1 RYWKHFFGRG
11 LVDPEDDMRDTNP
24 PSNPE
29 LLDALAA
36 HFVASGFDL
45 KDLVRTL
52 ARSTTN
58 QHSSVPNAHNAKDRH
73 HFSRYY
79 PRRLPAEVL
88 LDSVNTLSG
97 SRSQFEGLPA
107 GTRAVCLPDNSFN
120 AQSYFLTVFGRPEG
134 SSACECER
142 SMEASLSQS
151 LHLLNSKDIQTRLS
165 ADESR
170 PARLQS
176 DSRPDPAKVAD
187 LYRLAYARP
196 PSAEELQRAIEYL
209 DRKAAAAK
217 PGKDAAETG
226 VLRAKARREAWEDLT
241 WALLNTKE
249 FLFNH

>member
-1 RYWKHFFGRG
+1 
-11 LVDPEDDMRDTNP
+11 MRDTNP

-36 HFVASGFDL
+36 RFVASGFDL

-52 ARSTTN
+52 ARSTTY
-58 QHSSVPNAHNAKDRH
+58 QLSSVPNAHNAKDRH
-73 HFSRYY
+73 HFSRFY

-88 LDSVNTLSG
+88 LDSVNTLTG

-151 LHLLNSKDIQTRLS
+151 LHLLNSKDIQARLS

-170 PARLQS
+170 PARLNA
-176 DSRPDPAKVAD
+176 DSRPDADKLSD
-187 LYRLAYARP
+187 LYRMAYART
-196 PSAEELQRAIEYL
+196 PSAEEIRSAVEYL
-209 DRKAAAAK
+209 DRKAASAK
-217 PGKDAAETG
+217 PGKDAAETAAQG
-226 VLRAKARREAWEDLT
+226 SKARREAWEDLT

>member
-1 RYWKHFFGRG
+1 
-11 LVDPEDDMRDTNP
+11 
-24 PSNPE
+24 
-29 LLDALAA
+29 
-36 HFVASGFDL
+36 
-45 KDLVRTL
+45 L
-52 ARSTTN
+52 ARSTTY
-58 QHSSVPNAHNAKDRH
+58 QLSSVPNAHNAKDRH
-73 HFSRYY
+73 HFSRFY

-88 LDSVNTLSG
+88 LDSVNTLAG

-151 LHLLNSKDIQTRLS
+151 LHLLNSKDIQARLS

-170 PARLQS
+170 PARLNA
-176 DSRPDPAKVAD
+176 DSRPDQAKLAD
-187 LYRLAYARP
+187 LYRLAYSRS
-196 PSAEELQRAIEYL
+196 PSAEESQRAVEYL
-209 DRKAAAAK
+209 DRKASAAK

-226 VLRAKARREAWEDLT
+226 ALKAKARREAWEDLT